1 MLREGS
7 YQVMEPE
14 KLSRLRINQ
23 EPQAATGGRGVKRF
37 LFAVIAAT
45 VLAATGYLVSQ
56 TGFFASALP
65 VQVTTVTRV
74 YPSQTIADFNAS
86 GYVVAQRRA
95 SVASKG
101 TGRLERLAVQEGSRV
116 RQGEVLAEL
125 ENNDLKAEYA
135 QVAGQLAAARADLV
149 RAESEK
155 RTAERNFRRYRN
167 LWEQKV
173 IPLADYEKAEDQ
185 DTRTRAAVDS
195 GKANIR
201 ALEAALNRASV
212 IIEYT
217 TIRAPFDGVVLTKN
231 ADVGE
236 VVAPFGSSINA
247 KAAVVTMAD
256 LSSLMVQ
263 ADVSESFLPRV
274 HVGQACEIQLDALP
288 DSRFQGSVHT
298 IVPTADRT
306 KGTVMVKV
314 AFDQLDLRILPEMS
328 ARVAFLTRPLTMQE
342 LTPFLGVHRDVLT
355 ERNGARGLFQVVD
368 ERAQWIAAPAVEFQ
382 GDYVVLAGLLKA
394 GEKVVLKP
402 PPSLKSGDRI
412 KIAE

>member
-1 MLREGS
+1 
-7 YQVMEPE
+7 MEPE
-14 KLSRLRINQ
+14 KLSRLRIAQ
-23 EPQAATGGRGVKRF
+23 ENPAAIGGHRIKRK
-37 LFAVIAAT
+37 LFVLLAVAILSAA
-45 VLAATGYLVSQ
+45 GYILSQ
-56 TGFFASALP
+56 TGIFVSALP
-65 VQVTTVTRV
+65 VQITTATLV

-101 TGRLERLAVQEGSRV
+101 TGRLERLAVQEGSKV
-116 RQGEVLAEL
+116 RAGDILAEL
-125 ENNDLKAEYA
+125 ENNDVKAEHA
-135 QVAGQLAAARADLV
+135 QVAGQLAAVRADLV

-155 RTAERNFRRYRN
+155 RTSDRNFKRYQN

-185 DTRTRAAVDS
+185 VIKARAGVDS
-195 GKANIR
+195 VKANIL
-201 ALEAALNRASV
+201 ALEAALDRASV
-212 IIEYT
+212 LIEYT
-217 TIRAPFDGVVLTKN
+217 AIRAPFDGVILTKN

-274 HVGQACEIQLDALP
+274 HVDQACEIQLDALP
-288 DSRFQGSVHT
+288 DSRFPGRVHT
-298 IVPTADRT
+298 IVPTADRA

-314 AFDQLDLRILPEMS
+314 AFDQLDPRILPEMS
-328 ARVAFLTRPLTMQE
+328 ARVAFLTRPLSAQE
-342 LTPFLGVHRDVLT
+342 LNPFLGAHRDVLT
-355 ERNGARGLFQVVD
+355 ERNGAKGLFQVAD
-368 ERAQWIAAPAVEFQ
+368 DQAQWIATPAAEFK
-382 GDYVVLAGLLKA
+382 GDYVVLAGLLKG

-402 PPSLKSGDRI
+402 PPSLKTGEKV

>member
-1 MLREGS
+1 
-7 YQVMEPE
+7 
-14 KLSRLRINQ
+14 
-23 EPQAATGGRGVKRF
+23 
-37 LFAVIAAT
+37 
-45 VLAATGYLVSQ
+45 
-56 TGFFASALP
+56 
-65 VQVTTVTRV
+65 VTRV

-116 RQGEVLAEL
+116 RQGDVLAEL
-125 ENNDLKAEYA
+125 ESNDVKAEYA

-155 RTAERNFRRYRN
+155 RTTERNFRRYRN

-185 DTRTRAAVDS
+185 HTKAKAGVDS
-195 GKANIR
+195 VKANIL

-212 IIEYT
+212 VIEYM

-274 HVGQACEIQLDALP
+274 HGGQACEIQLDALP
-288 DSRFQGSVHT
+288 DNRFQGSVHT

-314 AFDQLDLRILPEMS
+314 AFDHLDPRILPEMS

-342 LTPFLGVHRDVLT
+342 HVPFLGVHRDVLT

-368 ERAQWIAAPAVEFQ
+368 EKAQWIATPAAEFN
-382 GDYVVLAGLLKA
+382 GDYVILAGLLKA

-402 PPSLKSGDRI
+402 SPSLKSGDRI